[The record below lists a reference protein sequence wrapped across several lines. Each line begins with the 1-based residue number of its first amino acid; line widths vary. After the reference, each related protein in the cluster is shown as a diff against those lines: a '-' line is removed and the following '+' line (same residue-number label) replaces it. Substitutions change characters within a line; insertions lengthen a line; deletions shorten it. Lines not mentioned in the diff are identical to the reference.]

1 LLLTRFIQLTNKN
14 MKPQILESP
23 EQQEKRRKFLLFL
36 PVPIL
41 LFSALIFL
49 AFGGG
54 KSNTAQ
60 ETTQQRGINTELPS
74 AQFKGEKPQ
83 DKLSLY
89 DQAAK
94 DSVSAKADAGN
105 TAFFRDTSR
114 SSGKAIA
121 ATNAAQIN
129 QKLAQIREQMNKAP
143 EPAVRQPPASTAN
156 NSPVVNSSAIDRL
169 EKLAQ
174 GVRGQQTDDPQMKQ
188 LAGMMDKILQIQHP
202 ELVSQQLKQDV
213 KKEPDSAFKAIPAI
227 IDGNQ
232 KVAPGGVVKLRL
244 ADTLHIGGMAIPK
257 GQSLFGSCN
266 ITNQRLLLDIK
277 NIRLGTSIIPVSLT
291 VFALDGMAGIAAPE
305 AELGEV
311 AGGGAN
317 GALENMQFLSMD
329 NSLSTQAATAGI
341 SAAKGLLG
349 KKVRKIRVKLKG
361 GETVLLKINRN

>member
-1 LLLTRFIQLTNKN
+1 
-14 MKPQILESP
+14 MKAKIETTP
-23 EQQEKRRKFLLFL
+23 EQREKKKKFLLFL
-36 PVPIL
+36 PLPIL

-49 AFGGG
+49 AFNG
-54 KSNTAQ
+54 KSDAAQ
-60 ETTQQRGINTELPS
+60 EHLQQKGINTELPS

-94 DSVSAKADAGN
+94 DSVSAKASAGN
-105 TAFFRDTSR
+105 TAFMSVEKHSNGLANTPD
-114 SSGKAIA
+114 K
-121 ATNAAQIN
+121 NAAQIS

-143 EPAVRQPPASTAN
+143 EPPVRQPVAPTVNNTPA
-156 NSPVVNSSAIDRL
+156 VNPADIDRL

-174 GVRGQQTDDPQMKQ
+174 GIKSQQTDDPQMKQ

-202 ELVSQQLKQDV
+202 ELVSQQLKQE
-213 KKEPDSAFKAIPAI
+213 KKAVPDSAFKAIPAI

-232 KVAPGGVVKLRL
+232 KVAPGGVVRL
-244 ADTLHIGGMAIPK
+244 CLPDTLHINGLSVPK
-257 GQSLFGSCN
+257 GALLFGVAN
-266 ITNQRLLLDIK
+266 ITNQRMFLDIK

-291 VFALDGMAGIAAPE
+291 VFALDGLQGINAPE
-305 AELGEV
+305 AELGEA
-311 AGGGAN
+311 AGNGTA
-317 GALENMQFLSMD
+317 GALDNMQFLSMD

-361 GETVLLKINRN
+361 GQTVLLKINRN